1 MYKPKDSSKSPR
13 FCGTRTFMR
22 LEPIRTTED
31 VDFIVAGVP
40 FDTAASNRTG
50 QRLGPQHIRN
60 FSVLLRPYN
69 PDQDI
74 NIFDY
79 CSGVDYGDIDV
90 IPGNIHRTYEN
101 IESELDKTLEKR
113 ITPILMGGDHS
124 ISLGHLRAFAKKYGP
139 VALVHFDSHGD
150 TWDNYYG
157 EKYMHGTPFRRAV
170 EEGLLD
176 VAHSIQVG
184 MRGPLYGPEDI
195 EDAKDLG
202 FEVITMKEV
211 RKIGFDNVM
220 KRIHERAGDKPVF
233 VSYDIDF
240 LDPAY
245 APGTGT
251 PEVGGPTSYEGLE
264 FVRGLDGLNLVGFDL
279 VEVLPSYD
287 SGEITAVAASSII
300 YEMITLIA
308 LKKRNEH
315 LQQDGISP
323 YSTGQLSRSSDR

>member
-1 MYKPKDSSKSPR
+1 MYKPKDSSMSPR
-13 FCGTRTFMR
+13 FVGPRTFMR
-22 LEPIRTTED
+22 LEHVHTTD
-31 VDFIVAGVP
+31 IDFAVLGVP

-50 QRLGPQHIRN
+50 QRYGPQHIRD

-90 IPGNIHRTYEN
+90 IPGNIHRTYDN
-101 IESELDKTLEKR
+101 ITESLSPLLEKE
-113 ITPILMGGDHS
+113 ITPVMMGGDHS

-139 VALVHFDSHGD
+139 ITLIHFDSHGD
-150 TWDNYYG
+150 TWDNYFG

-170 EEGLLD
+170 EEGLVD
-176 VAHSIQVG
+176 VEHSIQIG

-195 EDAKDLG
+195 QDAKDLG
-202 FEVITMKEV
+202 YKVISMREA
-211 RKIGFDNVM
+211 RELGISEVM
-220 KRIHERAGDKPVF
+220 KQIHNQVGNNPAF

-251 PEVGGPTSYEGLE
+251 PEAGGPTSFEGLE
-264 FVRGLDGLNLVGFDL
+264 YVRGLHGLDIKGFDL
-279 VEVLPSYD
+279 VEVLPAYD
-287 SGEITAVAASSII
+287 SGQITAVAASSVMF
-300 YEMITLIA
+300 EMISLIA
-308 LKKRNEH
+308 MKKRDS
-315 LQQDGISP
+315 Q
-323 YSTGQLSRSSDR
+323 

>member
-1 MYKPKDSSKSPR
+1 MYQPKDSSKSPR
-13 FCGTRTFMR
+13 FTGPRTFMR
-22 LEPIRTTED
+22 LEHIETTD
-31 VDFIVAGVP
+31 NVDFVVMGVP

-50 QRLGPQHIRN
+50 QRYGPQHIRD

-79 CSGVDYGDIDV
+79 CSGVDYGDVDV
-90 IPGNIHRTYEN
+90 IPGNIHRTYDN
-101 IESELDKTLEKR
+101 IVNALEPVLDKE
-113 ITPILMGGDHS
+113 IIPVIMGGDHS

-139 VALVHFDSHGD
+139 IALVHFDSHGD
-150 TWDNYYG
+150 TWDNYFG

-170 EEGLLD
+170 EEGLID
-176 VAHSIQVG
+176 VDHSIQVG

-195 EDAKDLG
+195 EDARELG
-202 FEVITMKEV
+202 YEVIPMKEV
-211 RKIGFDNVM
+211 REIGYDKVIE
-220 KRIHERAGDKPVF
+220 RIHARAGDRPVF
-233 VSYDIDF
+233 VTYDIDF

-264 FVRGLDGLNLVGFDL
+264 YVRGLHGLDIKGFDL
-279 VEVLPSYD
+279 VEVLPTYD

-300 YEMITLIA
+300 FEMISLIA
-308 LKKRNEH
+308 MKKRA
-315 LQQDGISP
+315 QQEENK
-323 YSTGQLSRSSDR
+323 